1 MYQLSKQNI
10 KINALIHWINVMLKD
25 LDDER
30 IYYQWIIILT
40 LNWMKIADL
49 KKNISESIYKQ
60 ILEINKI
67 DENCMLLREV
77 IARDET

>member
-1 MYQLSKQNI
+1 M
-10 KINALIHWINVMLKD
+10 
-25 LDDER
+25 
-30 IYYQWIIILT
+30 

-77 IARDET
+77 ITRCKT